1 MTSHGEGIEEEKISR
16 IEKGIE
22 KDCHGGIERVICSSP
37 SIVCLAQKLI
47 AELIGTYFIIFS
59 GCGVVV
65 VNVLYGGKVTFPGVP
80 LYIGAQLSGSL
91 LASLTLR
98 LMFNVTP
105 EAFFGTT
112 PADSVAR
119 ALVAEIIISFLLMFV
134 ISGVAT
140 DSRAIG
146 ELAGIAVGMTI
157 ILNVFVAGPISGASM
172 NPTRSLGPAIVMGV
186 YKGIWIYIVGPI
198 VGIMAGGFVY
208 NFIRFT
214 DKPLRELTK
223 RICVTWGL
231 IVMVMIYSIGHISG
245 AHFNPAV
252 TITFAVFRRFPWYQV
267 PLYIGAQLSGSLLAS
282 LTLRLMFNVTPEA
295 FFGTTPADSVARAL
309 VAEIIISFLLM
320 FVISGVA
327 TDSRAIGELAG
338 IAVGMTIILNVFVA
352 GPISGASMNP
362 ARSLGPAIVMGVY
375 KGIWI
380 YIVGPIVGIMAGG
393 FVYNFIRFTD
403 KPLRELTKSASFLRS
418 ASPDPNS

>member
-37 SIVCLAQKLI
+37 SIVCLTQKPPQYVLI

-65 VNVLYGGKVTFPGVP
+65 VNVLYGGKVTFPG
-80 LYIGAQLSGSL
+80 
-91 LASLTLR
+91 
-98 LMFNVTP
+98 
-105 EAFFGTT
+105 
-112 PADSVAR
+112 
-119 ALVAEIIISFLLMFV
+119 
-134 ISGVAT
+134 
-140 DSRAIG
+140 
-146 ELAGIAVGMTI
+146 
-157 ILNVFVAGPISGASM
+157 
-172 NPTRSLGPAIVMGV
+172 
-186 YKGIWIYIVGPI
+186 
-198 VGIMAGGFVY
+198 
-208 NFIRFT
+208 
-214 DKPLRELTK
+214 
-223 RICVTWGL
+223 ICVTWGL

-282 LTLRLMFNVTPEA
+282 LILRLMFNVTPEA

-418 ASPDPNS
+418 ASPGPNR